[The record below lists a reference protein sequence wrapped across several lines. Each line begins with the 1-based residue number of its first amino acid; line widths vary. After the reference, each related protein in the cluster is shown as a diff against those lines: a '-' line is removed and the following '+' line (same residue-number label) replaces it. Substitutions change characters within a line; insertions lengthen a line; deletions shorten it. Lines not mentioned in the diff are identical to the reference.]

1 MLSLKNAIFLCAS
14 AALMSPAL
22 ACYTVYGAAN
32 QVLYTGYEPPIDM
45 RYQIH
50 QRLPAAFPG
59 GHMVFGN
66 STDCTA
72 MDTRAATAGSAG
84 GMALATAAAA
94 ATAPAAAGKPRAT
107 PAR

>member
-1 MLSLKNAIFLCAS
+1 MTSFKNAIFMCAC
-14 AALMSPAL
+14 AATMSPAL
-22 ACYTVYGAAN
+22 ACYTVYGSAN

-45 RYQIH
+45 SYQIH

-59 GHMVFGN
+59 AHMVFGN

-72 MDTRAATAGSAG
+72 LDTRASAAGTAG
-84 GMALATAAAA
+84 GMALTTASAA
-94 ATAPAAAGKPRAT
+94 APAASGKPRAT